1 VVAAQYQEALTILFI
16 IFATILVLAV
26 LIAGCVLSEQVKKSF
41 WNSFYILKLM
51 PTEDVDKDF
60 VKRVNDYLS
69 KA

>member
-1 VVAAQYQEALTILFI
+1 
-16 IFATILVLAV
+16 
-26 LIAGCVLSEQVKKSF
+26 VLSEQVKKSF